1 MARCVRRAFL
11 CGQDA
16 YSGRSFEHRR
26 EWVRERLRALSDVF
40 AIDVCAYAIMS
51 NHLHVV
57 LHVDQQRAAKWSD
70 AELTRR
76 YGKLYPMAKADYE
89 LLPRD
94 KQRALREEWRGRLC
108 NLSWFM
114 RALNERI
121 ARLANQE
128 DGVSGRFWE
137 GRFKSQA
144 LVDEQ
149 GLITCMAYVDLNPVR
164 AGLADTLEGSDFTS
178 IQQRLQHLARKRRQ
192 RRKTTAPSAL
202 APLAEQEAEGQ
213 SETAVPVT
221 LDGYVE
227 LLEWTGRGIA
237 KGKRGKLSGPPPKF
251 LVDHGLSPER
261 WAAALADQRIGAVAF
276 LGRAETIEALAHKRN
291 KGWLR
296 GLGLA
301 RSCAV

>member
-57 LHVDQQRAAKWSD
+57 LHVDQQRAATWSD

-128 DGVSGRFWE
+128 DGVSGRFL
-137 GRFKSQA
+137 GGA
-144 LVDEQ
+144 L
-149 GLITCMAYVDLNPVR
+149 
-164 AGLADTLEGSDFTS
+164 
-178 IQQRLQHLARKRRQ
+178 
-192 RRKTTAPSAL
+192 
-202 APLAEQEAEGQ
+202 
-213 SETAVPVT
+213 
-221 LDGYVE
+221 
-227 LLEWTGRGIA
+227 
-237 KGKRGKLSGPPPKF
+237 
-251 LVDHGLSPER
+251 
-261 WAAALADQRIGAVAF
+261 
-276 LGRAETIEALAHKRN
+276 
-291 KGWLR
+291 
-296 GLGLA
+296 
-301 RSCAV
+301 